1 MAVVLVGAA
10 PPHTSASSPSSAT
23 GSDKLVH
30 CWASRRCRTWRHRAP
45 RSSTTVQHSDSQHM
59 QRVSTVT
66 LAEYMYTATVG
77 AQHGGSGFTAHEL
90 NCTAPLCEQPHCP
103 ELVQR
108 QQTYF
113 CCSQS
118 SRGAEASCVTG
129 STCCRSVQFMY
140 CEPSFIVITIPAN
153 TCSGYNNAHTNQP
166 AGLMAFGL
174 FANVLYNFAR
184 QLGHAGSKTLHQ

>member
-1 MAVVLVGAA
+1 VLHLHTRALRRRRQRPEVISWYTAGRHAAVALGASM
-10 PPHTSASSPSSAT
+10 HRVRRRLYNTAS
-23 GSDKLVH
+23 
-30 CWASRRCRTWRHRAP
+30 
-45 RSSTTVQHSDSQHM
+45 
-59 QRVSTVT
+59 VSTCSTVTRT
-66 LAEYMYTATVG
+66 LAEYMYTATVS
-77 AQHGGSGFTAHEL
+77 AHHGGSGFTAHEL

-103 ELVQR
+103 ELVQC

-118 SRGAEASCVTG
+118 SRGTDASCVTG

-140 CEPSFIVITIPAN
+140 CEPSFVIITIPAN

-174 FANVLYNFAR
+174 FVC
-184 QLGHAGSKTLHQ
+184 